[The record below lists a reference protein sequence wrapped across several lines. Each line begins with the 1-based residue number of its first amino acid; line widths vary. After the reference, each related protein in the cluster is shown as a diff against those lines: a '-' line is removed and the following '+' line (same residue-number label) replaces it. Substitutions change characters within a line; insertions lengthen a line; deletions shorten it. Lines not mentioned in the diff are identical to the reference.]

1 MFSFILKGMIVMST
15 AQENIRTFM
24 STLDNTSSS
33 GTTALDEAVRSC
45 SSFSSTAD
53 WLNSLVSAC
62 SAAKAAGYS
71 ASQILS
77 SVCGIELYN
86 EDTGSISGSDAGSGT
101 VKTADSIVPE
111 NSTVS
116 YPAASSSTFNGLTV
130 NWPTGNLTTSEQLV
144 LYGLNSWWINEG
156 LNLVTNSLGLSFN
169 ESGTTVKT
177 MNIQLVNEG
186 QTGTLAATEYSY
198 DSAGNTT
205 ALTLYINMDY
215 YNNLSTS
222 NYSGQSD
229 SSGTYLDRTIAH
241 ELTHAVMAANIA
253 SMASLPE
260 FVREGAAELVQ
271 GIDDLRPAQLLA
283 LASNPSA
290 LSASLNVNNT
300 ATADVYTYAAGYMA
314 LRYLAKST
322 AASTTTNGN
331 FVSTSQVYYDSSKAT
346 ILVAAGISGELWLD
360 GRTGTTFASTVRNID
375 ARASNGTAAL
385 AGNDQPNFI
394 LAGSGTSS
402 LWGGAG
408 QVNDTLVG
416 GSNTDCFYY
425 GVNEGTDYIENST
438 SADKVMLYDAGFSYT
453 SAQISGSN
461 LIINSTTGSLVITN
475 WSESGMNTF
484 QLANGDQYRFTQSGS
499 SLTPQKI

>member
-186 QTGTLAATEYSY
+186 QTGTLAATEYSD

-205 ALTLYINMDY
+205 ALTL
-215 YNNLSTS
+215 
-222 NYSGQSD
+222 
-229 SSGTYLDRTIAH
+229 
-241 ELTHAVMAANIA
+241 
-253 SMASLPE
+253 
-260 FVREGAAELVQ
+260 
-271 GIDDLRPAQLLA
+271 
-283 LASNPSA
+283 
-290 LSASLNVNNT
+290 
-300 ATADVYTYAAGYMA
+300 
-314 LRYLAKST
+314 
-322 AASTTTNGN
+322 
-331 FVSTSQVYYDSSKAT
+331 
-346 ILVAAGISGELWLD
+346 
-360 GRTGTTFASTVRNID
+360 
-375 ARASNGTAAL
+375 
-385 AGNDQPNFI
+385 
-394 LAGSGTSS
+394 
-402 LWGGAG
+402 
-408 QVNDTLVG
+408 
-416 GSNTDCFYY
+416 
-425 GVNEGTDYIENST
+425 
-438 SADKVMLYDAGFSYT
+438 
-453 SAQISGSN
+453 
-461 LIINSTTGSLVITN
+461 
-475 WSESGMNTF
+475 
-484 QLANGDQYRFTQSGS
+484 
-499 SLTPQKI
+499 